1 MATEQPTQTY
11 RGNCHCGAFVYE
23 AELPVI
29 KSALTCSCS
38 MCHKKGTRL
47 VFTPQDKVKFVK
59 GDESVLTAYQF
70 NSKKL
75 THMFCTNC
83 GSPVLGKGET
93 GGVATYALNSYSIDG
108 ASVGGERVVPTYTG
122 PEPTVEIEGAKIYHG
137 SCHCGAVT
145 IAVKSKDFHKDP
157 DATSEKGLFSCGC
170 SICARNGNVW
180 AYLRHEQV
188 VVQGR
193 DNLTQYTFNT
203 KLVSKPFCKICGVN
217 VLCDWLEVSQ
227 EHLAQLPEEA
237 KVFVERN
244 KHLTPV
250 NLRALDNF
258 SLDGLEINYTPGSH
272 GRPYVNP

>member
-1 MATEQPTQTY
+1 MISSS
-11 RGNCHCGAFVYE
+11 
-23 AELPVI
+23 I
-29 KSALTCSCS
+29 K
-38 MCHKKGTRL
+38 
-47 VFTPQDKVKFVK
+47 
-59 GDESVLTAYQF
+59 
-70 NSKKL
+70 
-75 THMFCTNC
+75 
-83 GSPVLGKGET
+83 
-93 GGVATYALNSYSIDG
+93 
-108 ASVGGERVVPTYTG
+108 
-122 PEPTVEIEGAKIYHG
+122 
-137 SCHCGAVT
+137 
-145 IAVKSKDFHKDP
+145 
-157 DATSEKGLFSCGC
+157 
-170 SICARNGNVW
+170 NGNVW